1 MEKIPQDASQCIGNR
16 CAKAGESHFTLLPF
30 ENKSQMS
37 VLVSSRG
44 IYTEIIMDVVLINF
58 KKRIQNL
65 SLAGELTG
73 RGSINPL
80 SLESKHFEYIYPLI
94 NFLLVC

>member
-1 MEKIPQDASQCIGNR
+1 MVP
-16 CAKAGESHFTLLPF
+16 
-30 ENKSQMS
+30 
-37 VLVSSRG
+37 VSSRG
-44 IYTEIIMDVVLINF
+44 IYTEIIMEVVLINF

-80 SLESKHFEYIYPLI
+80 RSLESKHFEYIYPLI
-94 NFLLVC
+94 TFLLVC

>member
-1 MEKIPQDASQCIGNR
+1 MQKLVSLISLSCHLRI
-16 CAKAGESHFTLLPF
+16 
-30 ENKSQMS
+30 KSQM

-44 IYTEIIMDVVLINF
+44 IYTEIIMEVVLIDF

-80 SLESKHFEYIYPLI
+80 MSLVETF
-94 NFLLVC
+94 

>member
-1 MEKIPQDASQCIGNR
+1 MQKLVSLISLCCHLRI
-16 CAKAGESHFTLLPF
+16 
-30 ENKSQMS
+30 KSQMS

-80 SLESKHFEYIYPLI
+80 MSLESKHFEYIYPLI

>member
-1 MEKIPQDASQCIGNR
+1 
-16 CAKAGESHFTLLPF
+16 
-30 ENKSQMS
+30 MS
-37 VLVSSRG
+37 VLVSSRV
-44 IYTEIIMDVVLINF
+44 IYTEIIINVVLNF

-80 SLESKHFEYIYPLI
+80 MSLESKHFEYIYPLL
-94 NFLLVC
+94 NFLLEC